1 MKGKMI
7 VYKNRLID
15 IPVRPETHQSK
26 QIHRQFLLSS
36 IALENVLGVHFS
48 WGKEE
53 VIESEPL

>member
-36 IALENVLGVHFS
+36 IALENVLGVP
-48 WGKEE
+48 GKRE